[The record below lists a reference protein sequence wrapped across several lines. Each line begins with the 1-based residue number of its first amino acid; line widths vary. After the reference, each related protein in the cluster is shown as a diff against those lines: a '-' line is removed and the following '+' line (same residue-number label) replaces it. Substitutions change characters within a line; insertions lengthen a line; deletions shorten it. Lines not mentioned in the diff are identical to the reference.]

1 MRSAGNILKGRRKNR
16 SRRRRKRRRR
26 QRQRQMPEKLIPPRQ
41 KKRRRRKKI
50 WPLSSVR
57 RILKTAAVS
66 REAVR
71 HSARRVLDSREPARR
86 REPARLSRELVRH
99 REPIP
104 PENARLVRRDRL
116 RDFARPEKA
125 EHREKADRQETVR
138 CVQRDRYRT
147 HARQARGDQQEK
159 PGPKRSVRSVR
170 KGRRRV
176 YARQEKDV
184 RRGKGV
190 LQEKAD
196 RQETVRHVLRAPLVL
211 TDPRA
216 AALLVK
222 EGRAVRT
229 EEIEAGAIRDRA
241 YQGRAETGEIPA
253 GKMWELLS

>member
-138 CVQRDRYRT
+138 CV
-147 HARQARGDQQEK
+147 
-159 PGPKRSVRSVR
+159 
-170 KGRRRV
+170 
-176 YARQEKDV
+176 
-184 RRGKGV
+184 
-190 LQEKAD
+190 
-196 RQETVRHVLRAPLVL
+196 LRAPLVL